1 MKYRNNN
8 TLAMCSSMV
17 LTNHD
22 LLNHELA
29 IEMVKL
35 KNLSKPIDNLF

>member
-8 TLAMCSSMV
+8 TLAMCSSMIFP
-17 LTNHD
+17 NHD

-35 KNLSKPIDNLF
+35 KN

>member
-22 LLNHELA
+22 LLNHDLVDETAKKLA
-29 IEMVKL
+29 
-35 KNLSKPIDNLF
+35 KPIDYLF